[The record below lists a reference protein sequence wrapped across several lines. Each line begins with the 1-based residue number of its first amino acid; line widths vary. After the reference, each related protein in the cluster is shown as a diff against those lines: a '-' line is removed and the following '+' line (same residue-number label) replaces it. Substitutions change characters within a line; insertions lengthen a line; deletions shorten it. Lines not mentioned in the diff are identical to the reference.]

1 MFLPMQRELSF
12 APSPALFRH
21 LHRGSFGGQTPLKLD
36 RFDALHL
43 ATELVWRDSHRER
56 AATLELDPRL

>member
-1 MFLPMQRELSF
+1 LRR
-12 APSPALFRH
+12 ALRSSATFIEEAR
-21 LHRGSFGGQTPLKLD
+21 GGQTPVTLD

-56 AATLELDPRL
+56 ARTFELDPRL